1 MEQKHGIK
9 GILFN
14 FSGTLDTEGR
24 EWFDLIWQEYR
35 DTHIPVSKSDY
46 LCAHGYA
53 EEQIV
58 EKRLIKPG
66 FNLYQML
73 HTKLSL
79 QIKYLIDNGLLSDNG
94 CTQKYPQQLAVL
106 CYNIAIMY
114 VRKNEKIL
122 ERLAKRY
129 RLGIVNQSYGNLPSM
144 LVDFGLTPYFTDVI
158 ESSAVN
164 LDKPDLK
171 IFRLSVDALHLA
183 PEETLCVS
191 NSINNDLLP
200 AKEIGCQTA
209 WLNLR
214 PVTAAAKRMYNYHI
228 TSLTD
233 LNQLLS

>member
-35 DTHIPVSKSDY
+35 DIHIPVSKSDY

-114 VRKNEKIL
+114 VRKNEKTDSQ
-122 ERLAKRY
+122 RW
-129 RLGIVNQSYGNLPSM
+129 SPLPPSHR
-144 LVDFGLTPYFTDVI
+144 
-158 ESSAVN
+158 S
-164 LDKPDLK
+164 
-171 IFRLSVDALHLA
+171 
-183 PEETLCVS
+183 
-191 NSINNDLLP
+191 
-200 AKEIGCQTA
+200 
-209 WLNLR
+209 
-214 PVTAAAKRMYNYHI
+214 
-228 TSLTD
+228 TSLHRRRKTRRFQQRQIQCKI
-233 LNQLLS
+233 LPGRALRCAIQNKQRGNHPAL